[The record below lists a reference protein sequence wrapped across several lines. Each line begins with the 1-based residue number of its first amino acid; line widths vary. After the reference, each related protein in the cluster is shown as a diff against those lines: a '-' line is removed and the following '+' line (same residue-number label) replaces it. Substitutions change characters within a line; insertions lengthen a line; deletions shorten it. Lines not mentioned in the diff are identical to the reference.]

1 MKGKMEAEYFYH
13 YLWRFFNAN
22 PKISWEKNEI
32 QDAIKEQYME
42 LLNNQ
47 TVKVKSDEV
56 DASKTR

>member
-1 MKGKMEAEYFYH
+1 MKGKMEAEHFYH
-13 YLWRFFNAN
+13 CLRHFFNA
-22 PKISWEKNEI
+22 KISWEKNEI